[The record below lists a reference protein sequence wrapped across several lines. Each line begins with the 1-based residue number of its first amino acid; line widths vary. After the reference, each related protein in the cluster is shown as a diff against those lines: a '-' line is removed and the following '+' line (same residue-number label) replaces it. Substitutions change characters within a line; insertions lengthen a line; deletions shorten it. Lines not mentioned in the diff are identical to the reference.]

1 LAFLIPFWRKAR
13 RLAYRGRSP
22 EETFT
27 NIYRRNRWGDVESR
41 SGAGSNR
48 EQTAAVRAALPRL
61 LRELGCCRLL
71 DIPCG
76 DFYWM
81 NLVELEAEYI
91 GGDIVPELVGCNQR
105 LFGGQRR
112 RFVRLDIVHDS
123 LPSADVLLCRDC
135 LVHLSHDQVK
145 DAMRNVKRSAITYLL
160 TTTFVRREANA
171 DIPTGEWRPLNLQRP
186 PFDFPPPLRL
196 IDEQCPHPEFRDKAL
211 GLWRVA
217 DIPQWQG

>member
-1 LAFLIPFWRKAR
+1 
-13 RLAYRGRSP
+13 
-22 EETFT
+22 
-27 NIYRRNRWGDVESR
+27 
-41 SGAGSNR
+41 
-48 EQTAAVRAALPRL
+48 
-61 LRELGCCRLL
+61 
-71 DIPCG
+71 
-76 DFYWM
+76 M
-81 NLVELEAEYI
+81 
-91 GGDIVPELVGCNQR
+91 
-105 LFGGQRR
+105 
-112 RFVRLDIVHDS
+112 
-123 LPSADVLLCRDC
+123 LLCRDC